1 MDPLSIAD
9 AAVSISATCIEV
21 AKAVFKYADEVKNVN
36 DVFSLFGQDL
46 TTLSKALD
54 SVHMALRKHDKSLSK
69 KLGDQ
74 ANLLDSL
81 SAW

>member
-9 AAVSISATCIEV
+9 AAVSLSGTCIEV
-21 AKAVFKYADEVKNVN
+21 AKAVFNYADAIKNVN
-36 DVFSLFGQDL
+36 NVFSLFGQDL

-54 SVHMALRKHDKSLSK
+54 SVYMALRKHDNSLST

-74 ANLLDSL
+74 ANLID
-81 SAW
+81 